1 MEDQNLPQ
9 GSEQPLEPAT
19 GAETGL
25 QQSEVLPDGSDGEPG
40 NGDASAD
47 TGATDLDAAGTDEPV
62 DPQHSHQSVLSMLLA
77 DLEGMIHMSKTEIIA
92 QVDKARKLFE
102 SL

>member
-1 MEDQNLPQ
+1 
-9 GSEQPLEPAT
+9 
-19 GAETGL
+19 
-25 QQSEVLPDGSDGEPG
+25 
-40 NGDASAD
+40 
-47 TGATDLDAAGTDEPV
+47 
-62 DPQHSHQSVLSMLLA
+62 MLLA